1 MPGLNAMD
9 VSAEQRMR
17 RELDDV
23 VRRVALARGEF
34 NALATRKAELESS
47 VGYAKGRLDKKKDVE
62 QFIEDLQADIYRKRV
77 ADLEKLL
84 SALVYEVIETA
95 KPIGL
100 ELEIERGLP
109 SLDIVSRIS
118 ADLSEDIFE
127 DEGGAKTNVVVLG
140 LRLLAIV
147 CSRMRRFIVLDEG
160 DCWIKDDR
168 VPSFYSVIK
177 DAGRKLGMQCFAISH
192 HNMNKFAEGIS
203 VSSVSGHP
211 EAAEGVRI
219 ENNPK
224 AHKWTD
230 EEEGFRYI
238 RLVNFQ
244 GYIDETLRLHPGVN
258 ALIGDNNI
266 GKSCFVRALRAVFY
280 GESRDTLIRRG
291 ETSCTVE
298 IGLREGYILQWTRH
312 LKRNPTWRLLAPN
325 RAVFSDDYD
334 TTPKSKGSVPDWVLK
349 DIGIGPIAGLDP
361 HIIKQKEPIFLL
373 NKTGAVRANV
383 LSIGQESGHIR
394 EMVATYKKMCEED
407 NATVKTGEAE
417 MGRIMQRE
425 VQLEK
430 VLATEP
436 SLDDLKALVAEIERL
451 RAETSKGEGL
461 VDNIGRISAAN
472 VRLRQVSG
480 ILSRLPCQEELI
492 KLEREVRRS
501 SELASIVDRLDRTSN
516 DLVENRKR
524 REILEA
530 MPRELPTLTPSDELI
545 CVGKAIKDTI
555 IANES
560 IKAKLSVLSSVP
572 RELPK
577 LEDGS
582 QAEKMLADIERVT
595 GLIAESKRRKAAAKI
610 EADRIE
616 AEMLELAKELAEE
629 LGHACPTCG
638 SHVEDAS
645 VFVHGAHVHTHHHE
659 AAHV

>member
-1 MPGLNAMD
+1 MD
-9 VSAEQRMR
+9 VLAEQRMR
-17 RELDDV
+17 RELDDSI
-23 VRRVALARGEF
+23 RRVALACGEF
-34 NALATRKAELESS
+34 NALASRKTELESS

-62 QFIEDLQADIYRKRV
+62 QFIEDLQSDIYRKRV

-147 CSRMRRFIVLDEG
+147 CSRMRRFVVLDEA

-168 VPSFYSVIK
+168 VSKFYSVIK

-224 AHKWTD
+224 AHKWAD
-230 EEEGFRYI
+230 DEEGFRYI

-291 ETSCTVE
+291 ETSCSVE

-325 RAVFSDDYD
+325 RAVFSEDYD
-334 TTPKSKGSVPDWVLK
+334 TTPKSKGVVPDWVLK

-373 NKTGAVRANV
+373 NKTGSVRASV

-407 NATVKTGEAE
+407 NLTVKNGEAE

-425 VQLEK
+425 VHLEK
-430 VLATEP
+430 VLATE
-436 SLDDLKALVAEIERL
+436 STLDDLKVLIADIERL
-451 RAETSKGEGL
+451 RTQTTKAEGL
-461 VDNIGRISAAN
+461 VENIDRISVAN
-472 VRLRQVSG
+472 VRLREVSA
-480 ILSRLPCQEELI
+480 ILSGLPGQDELI
-492 KLEREVRRS
+492 KLERDLRRS
-501 SELASIVDRLDRTSN
+501 SELAAIVDRLDRTSN
-516 DLVENRKR
+516 DIVENRKR
-524 REILEA
+524 REVLDGL
-530 MPRELPTLTPSDELI
+530 PRELPALTPSDELI
-545 CVGKAIKDTI
+545 RIGKAIKDTI
-555 IANES
+555 VANEG
-560 IKAKLSVLSSVP
+560 IRAKIAILSSLP

-577 LEDGS
+577 LEDAG
-582 QAEKMLADIERVT
+582 QAEKLLVDIERVT
-595 GLIAESKRRKAAAKI
+595 ALMAETKRRKEAAKV

-616 AEMLELAKELAEE
+616 TEMLELAKELAEE
-629 LGHACPTCG
+629 LGHSCPTCG
-638 SHVEDAS
+638 GHVEDAA
-645 VFVHGAHVHTHHHE
+645 VFVHGAHVHSHHHE

>member
-1 MPGLNAMD
+1 MD

-17 RELDDV
+17 RELDDAI
-23 VRRVALARGEF
+23 RRVALARGEF
-34 NALATRKAELESS
+34 NALASRKAELESS

-147 CSRMRRFIVLDEG
+147 CSRMRRFVVLDEA

-168 VPSFYSVIK
+168 VPKFYSVIK

-192 HNMNKFAEGIS
+192 HSMNKFAEGIS
-203 VSSVSGHP
+203 VASVSGHP
-211 EAAEGVRI
+211 EAQDGVLI

-224 AHKWTD
+224 AHKWAD

-291 ETSCTVE
+291 EASCSVE

-312 LKRNPTWRLLAPN
+312 LKKNPTWRLLAPN
-325 RAVFSDDYD
+325 RAVFDDEFD
-334 TTPKSKGSVPDWVLK
+334 TTPKSKGVVPDWVLK
-349 DIGIGPIAGLDP
+349 HIGIGPIAGLDP

-383 LSIGQESGHIR
+383 LSIGQESSHIR
-394 EMVATYKKMCEED
+394 EMVTTYKKMCEED
-407 NATVKTGEAE
+407 SATVKTGEAE

-425 VQLEK
+425 VRLEK
-430 VLATEP
+430 VLATEAA
-436 SLDDLKALVAEIERL
+436 LDGLKEIVSEIERL
-451 RAETSKGEGL
+451 RGDTARAEGL
-461 VDNIGRISAAN
+461 VDKIS
-472 VRLRQVSG
+472 RLSATNLRMREVST
-480 ILSRLPCQEELI
+480 ILSRLPGQDDLI
-492 KLEREVRRS
+492 ELERDVRRS
-501 SELASIVDRLDRTSN
+501 SELAFIVDRLDRTS
-516 DLVENRKR
+516 DELVTNRKR
-524 REILEA
+524 REALNGL
-530 MPRELPTLTPSDELI
+530 PREMPVLTPSDELI
-545 CVGKAIKDTI
+545 RIGKAIKDTA
-555 IANES
+555 IANE
-560 IKAKLSVLSSVP
+560 IIRGKLALLATMP

-577 LEDGS
+577 LVDGS
-582 QAEKMLADIERVT
+582 QAEKILADIERVST
-595 GLIAESKRRKAAAKI
+595 LIAESKRRKAAAKE

-616 AEMLELAKELAEE
+616 AEMLNLANELAEE

-645 VFVHGAHVHTHHHE
+645 VFIHGAHVHTHHHE

>member
-1 MPGLNAMD
+1 MD
-9 VSAEQRMR
+9 VLAEQRMR
-17 RELDDV
+17 RELDDST
-23 VRRVALARGEF
+23 RRVALARGEF
-34 NALATRKAELESS
+34 NALTSRKAELESS

-62 QFIEDLQADIYRKRV
+62 QFIEDLQSDIYRKRV

-147 CSRMRRFIVLDEG
+147 CSRMRRFVVLDEA

-168 VPSFYSVIK
+168 VSKFYSVIK

-224 AHKWTD
+224 AHKWAD
-230 EEEGFRYI
+230 DEEGFRYI

-291 ETSCTVE
+291 ETSCSVE

-325 RAVFSDDYD
+325 RAVFSEDYD
-334 TTPKSKGSVPDWVLK
+334 TTPKSKGVVPDWVLK

-373 NKTGAVRANV
+373 NKTGSVRASV

-394 EMVATYKKMCEED
+394 EMVGTYKKMCEED
-407 NATVKTGEAE
+407 NLTVKNGEAE

-425 VQLEK
+425 VHLEK
-430 VLATEP
+430 VLATE
-436 SLDDLKALVAEIERL
+436 STLDDLKVLIADIERL
-451 RAETSKGEGL
+451 RAETTKAEAL
-461 VDNIGRISAAN
+461 VENIDRISVAN
-472 VRLRQVSG
+472 VRLREVSG
-480 ILSRLPCQEELI
+480 ILSRLPGQDELI
-492 KLEREVRRS
+492 KLERDVRRS
-501 SELASIVDRLDRTSN
+501 SELAAIVDRLDRTSN
-516 DLVENRKR
+516 DIVENRKR
-524 REILEA
+524 REVLDA
-530 MPRELPTLTPSDELI
+530 LPRQLPALTPSDELI
-545 CVGKAIKDTI
+545 RIGKAIKDTI
-555 IANES
+555 VANEG
-560 IKAKLSVLSSVP
+560 IRAKIAILCSLP

-577 LEDGS
+577 LEDVG
-582 QAEKMLADIERVT
+582 QAEKLLVDIERVT
-595 GLIAESKRRKAAAKI
+595 ALMAETKRRKESAKV

-616 AEMLELAKELAEE
+616 TEMLELAKELAEE
-629 LGHACPTCG
+629 LGHSCPTCG
-638 SHVEDAS
+638 GHVEDAA

-659 AAHV
+659 AVHV